1 MESAVG
7 KGLSFARRIYAP
19 RVAGLG
25 IGFFCVAAA
34 LQPLGHANWVWAL
47 LIGNGFLWPHL
58 AYQLA
63 RRSRHPYHAERR
75 NLLLDSLFG
84 GFWAGAMQ
92 LNPLPCVTILAMMAM
107 DNIAAGGLRF
117 FLVGILAQVLGVLL
131 ALTLFGFAFVAQP
144 SALQVYA
151 CLPMLVIYPLAVGG
165 VSYTLA
171 KRLAEHKRALRAV
184 SRTDSLTGLLNHGSW
199 MDQLDSEFQRC
210 RQQHTRSSVALIDI
224 DRFKSINDNHG
235 HVLGDM
241 VIAELSRVLTH
252 TLRDSDTP
260 GRYGGDEFGVILPG
274 TTQALAVEVMQRL
287 QQNFAKVRFDLQPD
301 LAVSL
306 SIGVASYS
314 PYQVDA
320 CSWLNEADRALYQ
333 AKHQGRD
340 QVVVGRPTAQPQ

>member
-1 MESAVG
+1 MGSAVG
-7 KGLSFARRIYAP
+7 KGLSFARRIYPP
-19 RVAGLG
+19 RTVGLG

-34 LQPLGHANWVWAL
+34 LQPLGMPLWGWGL
-47 LIGNGFLWPHL
+47 LVFNGFLWPHL

-63 RRSRHPYHAERR
+63 RHSRQPYQAERR

-92 LNPLPCVTILAMMAM
+92 LNPLPSVTILSMMAM

-117 FLVGILAQVLGVLL
+117 FLLGSLAQLLGLSL
-131 ALTLFGFAFVAQP
+131 AVALFGFTFISVATP
-144 SALQVYA
+144 LQVYA

-165 VSYTLA
+165 VSFSLA
-171 KRLAEHKRALRAV
+171 KRLSDHKKALRAV

-199 MDQLDSEFQRC
+199 MDQLESEFQRC
-210 RQQHTRSSVALIDI
+210 RQQHTRSSIALIDI
-224 DRFKSINDNHG
+224 DRFKNVNDTYG

-252 TLRDSDTP
+252 TLRDTDTP
-260 GRYGGDEFGVILPG
+260 GRYGGDEFCVILPG
-274 TTQALAVEVMQRL
+274 TTQSLAVEVMQRL
-287 QQNFAKVRFDLQPD
+287 RQNFAKVRFELHPE
-301 LAVSL
+301 LMVSL

-320 CSWLNEADRALYQ
+320 CAWLNEADRALYQ
-333 AKHQGRD
+333 AKNQGRD
-340 QVVVGRPTAQPQ
+340 QVVLGKPEAQPQ

>member
-1 MESAVG
+1 MGSAVG
-7 KGLSFARRIYAP
+7 KGLSFARRIYPP
-19 RVAGLG
+19 RAIGLG

-34 LQPLGHANWVWAL
+34 VHPLAYPSWVWSL
-47 LIGNGFLWPHL
+47 LAFNGFLWPHL

-63 RRSRHPYHAERR
+63 RRSRRPYQAERR

-92 LNPLPCVTILAMMAM
+92 LNPLPSVTILSMMAM

-117 FLVGILAQVLGVLL
+117 FLAGCLAQVLGLLL
-131 ALTLFGFAFVAQP
+131 ALELFGFRFISVATP
-144 SALQVYA
+144 LQVYA

-165 VSYTLA
+165 VSFSLA
-171 KRLAEHKRALRAV
+171 KRLSEHKKALRAM

-199 MDQLDSEFQRC
+199 MDQLESEFQRC
-210 RQQHTRSSVALIDI
+210 RQQHMRSSIAVIDI
-224 DRFKSINDNHG
+224 DRFKTINDSYG

-241 VIAELSRVLTH
+241 VIAELSRALTH

-260 GRYGGDEFGVILPG
+260 GRYGGDEFCVILPG

-287 QQNFAKVRFDLQPD
+287 QQNFAKVRFAMQPE
-301 LAVSL
+301 LTVSL

-320 CSWLNEADRALYQ
+320 CAWLNEADRALYQ
-333 AKHQGRD
+333 AKNQGRN
-340 QVVVGRPTAQPQ
+340 QVVLGKPTAQPQ